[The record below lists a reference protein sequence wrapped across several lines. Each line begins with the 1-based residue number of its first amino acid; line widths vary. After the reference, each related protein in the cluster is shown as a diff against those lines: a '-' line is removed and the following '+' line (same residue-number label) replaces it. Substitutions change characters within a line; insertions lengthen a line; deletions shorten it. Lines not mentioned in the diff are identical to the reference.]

1 MLIIVNLV
9 FIISN
14 RLLKNKFYCIIVF
27 VKLFGISAE
36 RSYWLATIGIVLAIY
51 LWFFL
56 MAVSKFIDIKNEK
69 IAKQNE
75 EELQTLKEQIN
86 SQQRFK
92 TDTTSTEEI
101 TPTLPDGLFQIY
113 SAHFTIYS
121 TNEPSLKDLTQQVE
135 KIYGTVIS
143 DTNLYNFNPPERF
156 LIYIY
161 PDAQSYKENTKQPE
175 WSGGFAANRK
185 IYTFEGKQLL
195 YILPHEITHLIF
207 NDFMGGKAIK
217 VSKWLNEGLA
227 MYEETKNS
235 DIKIKKPLFDK
246 TKRLTLS
253 EFLAYDFETAPA
265 EKVNIWYSQAE
276 SLLGFLLTKYSKEK
290 FYNFLTKL
298 RETENTDEALFWGY
312 QSELKNMSDLEAAWL
327 NEK

>member
-1 MLIIVNLV
+1 
-9 FIISN
+9 
-14 RLLKNKFYCIIVF
+14 

-56 MAVSKFIDIKNEK
+56 MAVSKFIDIKNER
-69 IAKQNE
+69 ITKQKE

-92 TDTTSTEEI
+92 TDTVSAEEI
-101 TPTLPDGLFQIY
+101 TPTLPDGLSQIY
-113 SAHFTIYS
+113 ATHFTVHS
-121 TNEPSLKDLTQQVE
+121 TNEPSLKDLAQQVE

-161 PDAQSYKENTKQPE
+161 PDAQSYKENTKRPE
-175 WSGGFAANRK
+175 WSGGFATNRK
-185 IYTFEGKQLL
+185 IYTFEGKHLS

-207 NDFMGGKAIK
+207 NDFMGEKATK
-217 VSKWLNEGLA
+217 VTKWINEGLA
-227 MYEETKNS
+227 MYEETKNL
-235 DIKIKKPLFDK
+235 DIKIKKPPFDK

-253 EFLAYDFETAPA
+253 EFLAFDFETATA

-276 SLLGFLLTKYSKEK
+276 SLTGFLLAKYPKEK

-312 QSELKNMSDLEAAWL
+312 QSEFKNMSDLETAWL

>member
-1 MLIIVNLV
+1 M
-9 FIISN
+9 
-14 RLLKNKFYCIIVF
+14 
-27 VKLFGISAE
+27 KLFGISAE

-69 IAKQNE
+69 IARRND
-75 EELQTLKEQIN
+75 EELQTLKEQID
-86 SQQRFK
+86 SRQRLK
-92 TDTTSTEEI
+92 TDVVSTEEI
-101 TPTLPDGLFQIY
+101 TPALPGGLSQIY
-113 SAHFTIYS
+113 STHFTIYS
-121 TNEPSLKDLTQQVE
+121 TNESSLKDLAQQVE

-161 PDAQSYKENTKQPE
+161 PDAKSYKENTKRPE
-175 WSGGFAANRK
+175 WSGGFATNGK
-185 IYTFEGKQLL
+185 IYTFEGKHLS

-207 NDFMGGKAIK
+207 NDFMGEKAIR

-235 DIKIKKPLFDK
+235 GIKKPLFDK
-246 TKRLTLS
+246 TKRLPLY
-253 EFLAYDFETAPA
+253 EFLTFDFETAKA

-276 SLLGFLLTKYSKEK
+276 SLTGFLLTKYPKEK

-312 QSELKNMSDLEAAWL
+312 QSEFKNMSDLETSWL

>member
-1 MLIIVNLV
+1 M
-9 FIISN
+9 
-14 RLLKNKFYCIIVF
+14 
-27 VKLFGISAE
+27 KLFGISAE

-75 EELQTLKEQIN
+75 EDLQTLKEQIN

-92 TDTTSTEEI
+92 TDAVSTIEI
-101 TPTLPDGLFQIY
+101 TPVLPDGLSPIY
-113 SAHFTIYS
+113 SAHFTVYS
-121 TNEPSLKDLTQQVE
+121 TNEPSLKTFAQQVE
-135 KIYGTVIS
+135 KIYAAIIS

-161 PDAQSYKENTKQPE
+161 PDAKSYKENTKRPE
-175 WSGGFAANRK
+175 WSGGFATNGK
-185 IYTFEGKQLL
+185 IYTFEGKHLS

-207 NDFMGGKAIK
+207 NNFMNNKAEKI
-217 VSKWLNEGLA
+217 SKWLNEGLA
-227 MYEETKNS
+227 MYEETKNLE
-235 DIKIKKPLFDK
+235 IKIKKPPFDK

-253 EFLAYDFETAPA
+253 EFLEFDFETAAPA
-265 EKVNIWYSQAE
+265 QVNIWYSQAE
-276 SLLGFLLTKYSKEK
+276 SLLGFLLTKYPKEK

-312 QSELKNMSDLEAAWL
+312 QSEFKNMQDLETAWL
-327 NEK
+327 NE

>member
-1 MLIIVNLV
+1 M
-9 FIISN
+9 
-14 RLLKNKFYCIIVF
+14 
-27 VKLFGISAE
+27 KLFGISAE

-92 TDTTSTEEI
+92 TDTVSAKKI
-101 TPTLPDGLFQIY
+101 TPTLPDGLSQIY
-113 SAHFTIYS
+113 STHFTIYS
-121 TNEPSLKDLTQQVE
+121 TNEPSLKTLAQQVE

-161 PDAQSYKENTKQPE
+161 PDAPSYKENTKQPE

-185 IYTFEGKQLL
+185 IYTFEGKHLS
-195 YILPHEITHLIF
+195 YILPHEIAHLIF
-207 NDFMGGKAIK
+207 NDFMGDKAVK

-227 MYEETKNS
+227 MYEENKNS
-235 DIKIKKPLFDK
+235 DVKKPPFDK
-246 TKRLTLS
+246 TKRLPLY
-253 EFLAYDFETAPA
+253 EFLTFDIETAPT

-276 SLLGFLLTKYSKEK
+276 SLTGFFLTKYPKEK

-312 QSELKNMSDLEAAWL
+312 QSEFKNMSDLETAWL

>member
-1 MLIIVNLV
+1 
-9 FIISN
+9 
-14 RLLKNKFYCIIVF
+14 
-27 VKLFGISAE
+27 
-36 RSYWLATIGIVLAIY
+36 
-51 LWFFL
+51 

-92 TDTTSTEEI
+92 TDTVPPCGI
-101 TPTLPDGLFQIY
+101 TPALPDGLSQIY
-113 SAHFTIYS
+113 STHFTVYS
-121 TNEPSLKDLTQQVE
+121 TNESSLKTLAQQVE

-161 PDAQSYKENTKQPE
+161 PDAPSYKENTKRPE
-175 WSGGFAANRK
+175 WSGGFATDRK
-185 IYTFEGKQLL
+185 IYIFEGKHLQ

-207 NDFMGGKAIK
+207 NDFMGEKTVM
-217 VSKWLNEGLA
+217 VSKWINEGLA

-235 DIKIKKPLFDK
+235 DIKKLLFDK
-246 TKRLTLS
+246 TKRLPLD
-253 EFLAYDFETAPA
+253 EFLSFDFETASA

-276 SLLGFLLTKYSKEK
+276 SLLGFLLTKYPKEK
-290 FYNFLTKL
+290 F
-298 RETENTDEALFWGY
+298 
-312 QSELKNMSDLEAAWL
+312 
-327 NEK
+327 

>member
-1 MLIIVNLV
+1 M
-9 FIISN
+9 
-14 RLLKNKFYCIIVF
+14 
-27 VKLFGISAE
+27 
-36 RSYWLATIGIVLAIY
+36 AIY

-56 MAVSKFIDIKNEK
+56 TAVSKFVDIKNEK

-92 TDTTSTEEI
+92 TVTVPEEEI
-101 TPTLPDGLFQIY
+101 TPDLPATARLSQTVVTI
-113 SAHFTIYS
+113 HFTVYS
-121 TNEPSLKDLTQQVE
+121 INEQPLKDLAQQVE
-135 KIYGTVIS
+135 KIYKTVIA

-156 LIYIY
+156 LIYLY
-161 PDAQSYKENTKQPE
+161 PDAQAYKENTKRPE

-185 IYTFEGKQLL
+185 IYTFEGKHLL

-207 NDFMGGKAIK
+207 NDFMGEKAVK
-217 VSKWLNEGLA
+217 VSRWINEGLA

-235 DIKIKKPLFDK
+235 GIKKPLFDK
-246 TKRLTLS
+246 TKRLTLG
-253 EFLAYDFETAPA
+253 EFTAFDFETAPA
-265 EKVNIWYSQAE
+265 EKVNIWYSHSE
-276 SLLGFLLTKYSKEK
+276 SLLGFLLTKYPKEK

-312 QSELKNMSDLEAAWL
+312 QSEFKNMSDLEIAWL